1 MNDDDGWFIKF
12 IPKHFRFNLCAL
24 FDDGTQI
31 VCPQQGLC
39 IVLLRSEK
47 YYSSQADTFVER
59 AAAALQVVCSST
71 QHTAAAGQRLST
83 EVRPPGVI
91 MSSLWCVKNAKKAQ
105 ELLIR
110 SIARQVHEERVKCV
124 RRCLH
129 QQQLSPVTT
138 PQWLYVAGG
147 QDDAVL
153 SHSHLNAILVTNL
166 VNNNL
171 ILYLGTL

>member
-1 MNDDDGWFIKF
+1 M
-12 IPKHFRFNLCAL
+12 
-24 FDDGTQI
+24 
-31 VCPQQGLC
+31 
-39 IVLLRSEK
+39 LLRSEK

-83 EVRPPGVI
+83 EVRPPWVT

-110 SIARQVHEERVKCV
+110 SIAGQVHEEIVKCV

-153 SHSHLNAILVTNL
+153 SHSHLNAILPFSILLNCVTLLDTLHRVSLVTNL

>member
-1 MNDDDGWFIKF
+1 MSTARIMY
-12 IPKHFRFNLCAL
+12 CAL
-24 FDDGTQI
+24 K
-31 VCPQQGLC
+31 VRK
-39 IVLLRSEK
+39 VLLF
-47 YYSSQADTFVER
+47 SSWHVCWESS
-59 AAAALQVVCSST
+59 CSSST
-71 QHTAAAGQRLST
+71 GSLQLYTTHSSSRAERLST

-91 MSSLWCVKNAKKAQ
+91 MSSLWCVKNANKAQ

-110 SIARQVHEERVKCV
+110 SIARQVHEEIVKCV